1 VTVPDPDH
9 DTDVD
14 VAIVGAGGAGLS
26 LVLHLD
32 ALLRQNPQLSAPTI
46 ALVDPVH
53 RAGDDRTWCF
63 WDDHAA
69 ANDPVEPVIHR
80 SWTRADLV
88 TPRGERRLLE
98 LAPLRYAMVLSSE
111 FYAHAE
117 QAVQRLGVRRIT
129 AAADLI
135 DGPDRVLVRPTGGRE
150 HPVAAGRA
158 TGALRARWVFDS
170 RPTPPARP
178 GASALL
184 LHFRGWTVRFP
195 EPVLDP
201 QVPTLMDFSTPQ
213 PSNGVSF
220 GYCLPLAADRG
231 LVEYN
236 EFSPSRLPDSD
247 YDRAMRALLAGS
259 YGPAGRAVTIE
270 AVEDGALPMTDARF
284 DRRAG
289 RRVFRIGTAGGAT
302 RGSTGYA
309 FAAIQRQSAVVAE
322 ALLAGRE
329 PLPPAAYPARHR
341 WMDAVLLRVL
351 DRGLTDRAE
360 LFVRLFERN
369 PPQRLLRFLD
379 GDTGFGEEL
388 ALMASSPPWPMIR
401 AAGQDALWRLT
412 PPRLTVPA

>member
-1 VTVPDPDH
+1 MSTGDVQE
-9 DTDVD
+9 VD

-32 ALLRQNPQLSAPTI
+32 HLLRADPGRTVPTV

-63 WDDHAA
+63 WDDHAV
-69 ANDPVEPVIHR
+69 ANRPIEPVVHR
-80 SWTRADLV
+80 SWTRADIIS
-88 TPRGERRLLE
+88 PRRERQLLD

-111 FYAHAE
+111 FYRHAE
-117 QAVQRLGVRRIT
+117 QAAQRLGVRRVT
-129 AAADLI
+129 ASGLVT
-135 DGPDRVLVRPTGGRE
+135 DGPDHALVQTPDGSRI
-150 HPVAAGRA
+150 
-158 TGALRARWVFDS
+158 RARWVFDS
-170 RPTPPARP
+170 RPVAPARP
-178 GASALL
+178 AATSLL

-201 QVPTLMDFSTPQ
+201 DRPTLMDFTTPQ
-213 PSNGVSF
+213 PANGVSF
-220 GYCLPLAADRG
+220 GYVLPLAADRG

-236 EFSPSRLPDSD
+236 EFSPARLADGD
-247 YDRAMRALLAGS
+247 YDRAMRDLLVSS
-259 YGPAGRAVTIE
+259 YGEAGRQAAIE

-309 FAAIQRQSAVVAE
+309 FAAIQRQSAAVAE
-322 ALLAGRE
+322 ALMAGRE

-351 DRGLTDRAE
+351 DRNLTDRAE
-360 LFVRLFERN
+360 LFVRLFGRN
-369 PPQRLLRFLD
+369 PPHRMLRFLD
-379 GDTGFGEEL
+379 GDTRFGEEL
-388 ALMASSPPWPMIR
+388 ALMASSPQWPMIR
-401 AAGQDALWRLT
+401 AATQDALWRLAN
-412 PPRLTVPA
+412 PRPRSSGQFPGRRAGVSPEK